1 MGKIAAYLLA
11 GIVVGVGF
19 AWWQGMGQTSAGIG
33 SDVPSA
39 ERGSLEA
46 RLGELETELSLERF
60 ERQALADELAELRFA
75 VEAMP
80 AGAAGLDLDNIREQ
94 IDNLRDP
101 NNPDNPMADRIRER
115 FPNGM
120 PQTRAEFEAYQRQE
134 QINRYVAAGLTPDRA
149 QWIMSREDELEMEVL
164 QARYEATQKGASQQE
179 IANITASSLLRKEL
193 GDTDYAKY
201 LEGQGR
207 SASINVR
214 EVLTNSPAQTA
225 GLQPGDEIVSYN
237 GQRVFDM
244 SELNALTYETRPGTS
259 VAMQVVRDGQTMQ
272 VVVESGPIGISGGSG
287 RSQRRDDGG
296 GFGGRGGGGPA
307 RGAPPGGF

>member
-19 AWWQGMGQTSAGIG
+19 AWWQGFGQAATGIG
-33 SDVPSA
+33 SDVPAA

-46 RLGELETELSLERF
+46 RLGELETELALERF
-60 ERQALADELAELRFA
+60 ERQALADELSELRVA
-75 VEAMP
+75 IEGMP
-80 AGAAGLDLDNIREQ
+80 AGAPVEFDLNDIRDQ
-94 IDNLRDP
+94 IENLRDP
-101 NNPDNPMADRIRER
+101 NNPDNPMSDRIRER
-115 FPNGM
+115 FPNGI
-120 PQTRAEFEAYQRQE
+120 PQTREEREAFQRQE

-149 QWIMSREDELEMEVL
+149 QWIMNREDELEMEVL
-164 QARYEATQKGASQQE
+164 QARYDATQNDASQQE

-225 GLQPGDEIVSYN
+225 GLQAGDEIVSYN

-244 SELNALTYETRPGTS
+244 NELNSLTYETQPGTS

-272 VVVESGPIGISGGSG
+272 VVVESGPIGISGGSS
-287 RSQRRDDGG
+287 RSQRRDEGG
-296 GFGGRGGGGPA
+296 GFGGRAGG

>member
-1 MGKIAAYLLA
+1 MGKIAAYLLT

-19 AWWQGMGQTSAGIG
+19 AWWQGFGQSPDGIG
-33 SDVPSA
+33 ADVPSA

-60 ERQALADELAELRFA
+60 ERQALADELAELRA
-75 VEAMP
+75 SVEAMP
-80 AGAAGLDLDNIREQ
+80 AGAPANLDLNNIREQ
-94 IDNLRDP
+94 IETLRDP
-101 NNPDNPMADRIRER
+101 NNPNNPMAERIRER
-115 FPNGM
+115 FPNGV
-120 PQTRAEFEAYQRQE
+120 PQSPEEFEAYQRQQ
-134 QINRYVAAGLTPDRA
+134 QIDRYVAAGLTPDRA
-149 QWIMSREDELEMEVL
+149 QWIMNRENELEMEVL
-164 QARYEATQKGASQQE
+164 QARYEATQNDASQQE
-179 IANITASSLLRKEL
+179 IANINASSMLRKEL

-207 SASINVR
+207 PASINVR

-225 GLQPGDEIVSYN
+225 GLQAGDEIVSYN

-244 SELNALTYETRPGTS
+244 NELTALTYETQPGTS

-272 VVVESGPIGISGGSG
+272 VVVESGPIGVSGGG
-287 RSQRRDDGG
+287 RSSQRNIA
-296 GFGGRGGGGPA
+296 GGRGGG